1 MSWTKST
8 MMLQLGTQAPE
19 FSLPDPHGL
28 LVSRSDCVGKPLLV
42 AFVSNVCP
50 VVLHVRDALALYAKD
65 YLPQGLGMVAINANV
80 QADAAGDEE
89 SPAAMVRLAHSAGF
103 AFPYLVDASQ
113 RVAMSY
119 RAACTPDF
127 FLFDNN
133 HKLVYRGQF
142 DGARPDNDV
151 PVTGEHLR
159 EATHRALHKEP
170 LLKVQLPASG
180 CSIAWRKDTVPPY
193 AQAAMTA

>member
-19 FSLPDPHGL
+19 FSLPDPEGL

-42 AFVSNVCP
+42 AFLSNLCP
-50 VVLHVRDALALYAKD
+50 HVLQLRDALALFAKD
-65 YLPQGLGMVAINANV
+65 HVPQGLGMVAINANG
-80 QADAAGDEE
+80 ADGQPAE
-89 SPAAMVRLAHSAGF
+89 SPAQMVQVAQSAGF
-103 AFPYLVDASQ
+103 VFPYLVDASQ
-113 RVAMSY
+113 RVAQSY

-142 DGARPDNDV
+142 DGARPDNDL
-151 PVTGEHLR
+151 PVTGESLR
-159 EATHRALHKEP
+159 EATRRVLHKEP
-170 LLKVQLPASG
+170 PLKVQQPAVG
-180 CSIAWRKDTVPPY
+180 CPIAWHKDALPPY
-193 AQAAMTA
+193 AQTATTP